1 MLNLGLLSIRSR
13 LFLMVAL
20 STLFSLLLLAT
31 ALFSLNQ
38 FRSDIEQVSNKV
50 AHSSQALGL
59 VSNAQNAFQGQLRGL
74 KNMIIRNFMPE
85 EFEKAK
91 KEFQDE
97 RNAFWQNIEA
107 LEKRAQADH
116 ATDQNQLSEVRKR
129 AEELNTLFDEVLL
142 ENEPG
147 MPKYTL
153 MLDAALR
160 GADLPLSAP
169 LALMSADIHET
180 TTRLLSESPKVA
192 DQRFGEKRLIILTV
206 GLLGTAASL
215 LLALFQGQRILTRL
229 GGELEPVVMATR
241 RVASGDL
248 RSHIDSGTAA
258 ADSLVASIAAMQNRL
273 KTLISEV
280 KEGAEKTSGDAGSL
294 CQSADQVAQ
303 AATAQS
309 NSAAMITAAIEELT
323 VAISVMAESAGSAA
337 DSSRVTRQ
345 KAAESGQIIHEAI
358 SEMGHISE
366 QVLASADS
374 MQALSNHTQE
384 ISRFAQEIKGIS
396 EQTNLLSLN
405 AAIEAARAG
414 EAGRGFAVVADE
426 VRKLASHTAETTHK
440 IETLVNKLDVA
451 TQWAANAVSATAER
465 AKKGTELASTAENAM
480 MVIEENCER
489 SMLATHEIVE
499 VLAEQKQAAEQIAQN
514 TERVAQMIECGAN
527 AAAESSNTARN
538 VARLAENLR
547 QATLQFSV

>member
-1 MLNLGLLSIRSR
+1 MLNLGPLSIRSR

-20 STLFSLLLLAT
+20 SALFSLLLLAT

-38 FRSDIEQVSNKV
+38 FRNDIEQVSSKV
-50 AHSSQALGL
+50 AHASQALAL

-129 AEELNTLFDEVLL
+129 AQELNTLFDEVLL

-160 GADLPLSAP
+160 GADLPLSAA

-192 DQRFGEKRLIILTV
+192 DQQFREKRLSILAV

-215 LLALFQGQRILTRL
+215 LLALFQGQRILGRL
-229 GGELEPVVMATR
+229 GGELEPVVKATR
-241 RVASGDL
+241 RVANGDL
-248 RSHIDSGTAA
+248 RGHIESGAAA
-258 ADSLVASIAAMQNRL
+258 ADSLVAAIAAMQNRL

-280 KEGAEKTSGDAGSL
+280 KEGAEETSGDARSL
-294 CQSADQVAQ
+294 CQSADQVAL
-303 AATAQS
+303 AASTQS

-465 AKKGTELASTAENAM
+465 AKKGTELASTAETAM
-480 MVIEENCER
+480 TVIEENCER

>member
-1 MLNLGLLSIRSR
+1 MLNLGPLSIRSR

-20 STLFSLLLLAT
+20 SALFSLLLLAT

-38 FRSDIEQVSNKV
+38 FRNDIEQVSSKV
-50 AHSSQALGL
+50 AHASQALAL

-129 AEELNTLFDEVLL
+129 AQELNTLFDEVLL

-160 GADLPLSAP
+160 GADLPLSAA

-337 DSSRVTRQ
+337 DSTRMTRQ
-345 KAAESGQIIHEAI
+345 KAAESGLIIHEAI
-358 SEMGHISE
+358 SEIGHISE
-366 QVLASADS
+366 QVLASANS
-374 MQALSNHTQE
+374 MQELSSHTQE

-426 VRKLASHTAETTHK
+426 VRKLASHTSETTHK

-451 TQWAANAVSATAER
+451 TQWAANTISATAER
-465 AKKGTELASTAENAM
+465 AKKGTELASTAETAM
-480 MVIEENCER
+480 SAIEENCER